1 MHMNMHL
8 SAFVLLLYYFIF
20 CIYMFWDCI
29 KTMCGPVAA
38 TSHNLHIINSDQ
50 SGVNCLLVIGQI
62 VFAGAPT
69 IFVGALPPWFHPGS
83 GALATLN
90 PRGLTIEQSL
100 SNIKARACSLDMDYG
115 VKDISFALYLIIR
128 RQVEGR
134 RFECNP

>member
-1 MHMNMHL
+1 
-8 SAFVLLLYYFIF
+8 
-20 CIYMFWDCI
+20 
-29 KTMCGPVAA
+29 MCGPVAA

-100 SNIKARACSLDMDYG
+100 WNIKARACSLDMELKIYHLHYIQLLG
-115 VKDISFALYLIIR
+115 GRSKAKDSSAVIFLIL
-128 RQVEGR
+128 
-134 RFECNP
+134 